1 MQVTLNKAVKLRNKL
16 ETALSGFTL
25 NRKHTTRYEDESS
38 VREESNDATGDS
50 KTSLKQFIEDQENLF
65 KMRSLIQSLN
75 VSSGVNDLISK
86 MAMHQ
91 RVVSFLSKS
100 QPNDEYDYHRV
111 LSLDEIVDD
120 MNYKIELAGSKD
132 EPFKVEQVTF
142 KLDGVDEY
150 CEELLKFHRAKCAD
164 LEEERNKINHNTT
177 LEIPESIVETLRRR
191 DII

>member
-1 MQVTLNKAVKLRNKL
+1 MQVSLNKAVKLRNKL
-16 ETALSGFTL
+16 ETALSAFSLT
-25 NRKHTTRYEDESS
+25 RKHTTRYGVESY
-38 VREESNDATGDS
+38 VREDASDAANEAKS
-50 KTSLKQFIEDQENLF
+50 SLNQYIEDQENLF
-65 KMRSLIQSLN
+65 KLRSLIQSLN
-75 VSSGVNDLISK
+75 VSSGVNDLISR

-91 RVVSFLSKS
+91 RVVSFVSKS

-111 LSLDEIVDD
+111 LSLDEVIDD
-120 MNYKIELAGSKD
+120 MNYKIDLAGSKD

-150 CEELLKFHRAKCAD
+150 CEELLKLHRAKCAE